1 MHVYRM
7 VTAIA
12 LIFGV
17 VAFAQFFSVEAAP
30 EASSQEDTGW
40 ISANIP
46 NAQVID
52 RKALIGK
59 IKQSNSQKEKK
70 DSAPK
75 MRSQSD
81 ILREA
86 GRELS
91 REEAVK
97 RFKSARNFWAADLT
111 LTQDARAERLE
122 RLGDALFGEGADL
135 PEETQEDL
143 EEQERLRTIYATL
156 TTI

>member
-1 MHVYRM
+1 
-7 VTAIA
+7 
-12 LIFGV
+12 
-17 VAFAQFFSVEAAP
+17 
-30 EASSQEDTGW
+30 
-40 ISANIP
+40 
-46 NAQVID
+46 
-52 RKALIGK
+52 
-59 IKQSNSQKEKK
+59 
-70 DSAPK
+70 

-143 EEQERLRTIYATL
+143 EEQERLRTIYANFNNDLAIINANTDMKLEDRRSQIEALVRKTL
-156 TTI
+156 DATGS